1 MKKTICFSF
10 ILFIM
15 VLITSCTGYKRL
27 NEIKATDYFSGI
39 KCTIPLKIPY
49 AALTSEFLHT
59 DDDIY
64 EVKAKLGKISSKEG
78 NFSVQDLP
86 YDALLIVYTKDSK
99 NALYLIQEY
108 QLGQHYRLKYS
119 HQYRFS
125 DFSAHLYMSSQ
136 IRKDD
141 LISQRLEG
149 IPIPHHLL
157 RDMYAGSYNDY
168 NYIEDEYVV
177 NGNIEEFYEFYQM
190 FKKYY
195 SEYSLDIE
203 KEDNLLILKNI
214 PVDIKYISPEGN
226 LDNKIEPIILK
237 EFRINFSK
245 NDYSEPVVTFSYVI

>member
-1 MKKTICFSF
+1 MKKNVCFSF
-10 ILFIM
+10 ILCIM
-15 VLITSCTGYKRL
+15 LLITSCSGYKRL
-27 NEIKATDYFSGI
+27 SEIKATDYFSGI
-39 KCTIPLKIPY
+39 ECTIPLKIPY
-49 AALTSEFLHT
+49 GALTSEFLHT

>member
-64 EVKAKLGKISSKEG
+64 EVKANLDKISSKEG
-78 NFSVQDLP
+78 NFTVQDLP

-108 QLGQHYRLKYS
+108 QLGHNYRPKYS

-136 IRKDD
+136 IRKDG

-157 RDMYAGSYNDY
+157 RDMYAGSYDDY
-168 NYIEDEYVV
+168 MKDEYVV
-177 NGNIEEFYEFYQM
+177 NGNIEKFYEFYQT

-195 SEYSLDIE
+195 SEYSFDIE
-203 KEDNLLILKNI
+203 KEDNVLILKNI
-214 PVDIKYISPEGN
+214 PVDIKYISPEGT
-226 LDNKIEPIILK
+226 LDNRIEPIILK
-237 EFRINFSK
+237 EFRINFFE
-245 NDYSEPVVTFSYVI
+245 NDNSEPAVTFSYTI